1 MSTVDPAWQEW
12 AEKAAAE
19 AAWQAKCREWAGM
32 YWREHYARQEASGSA
47 AAAVADAKPT
57 QGLPSVSQEAVL
69 QLLQREDEPMISVLC
84 VLQRRLQQ
92 WEPFDDHE
100 TSKST
105 GVLGSHSKA
114 ERMLAAAVCD
124 LVNSLADHQID
135 KTAEQLADQILAE
148 VKAETLAY
156 KSQTRVRLRRLI
168 NCVDQWQEKCP
179 DDDERTQLVGI
190 CTELLMLCDHLGVI
204 TSTTQQAG
212 GAE

>member
-1 MSTVDPAWQEW
+1 MVAASPTVRWIDTTTERNLSMSTADADLQQKW
-12 AEKAAAE
+12 ADAFNRMLDEVIASE
-19 AAWQAKCREWAGM
+19 QAK
-32 YWREHYARQEASGSA
+32 Q
-47 AAAVADAKPT
+47 T
-57 QGLPSVSQEAVL
+57 QGLPSITQQDVL
-69 QLLQREDEPMISVLC
+69 QLLEREDEPMISVLS
-84 VLQRRLQQ
+84 VLHRRLQA

-100 TSKST
+100 TSEST
-105 GVLGSHSKA
+105 GVLSSHSKA

-124 LVNSLADHQID
+124 LVNSLAEHQID

-190 CTELLMLCDHLGVI
+190 CTELLHLCDHLGI
-204 TSTTQQAG
+204 IRPTEDG